1 MSVRTRKP
9 WWSPTKQLVVDIA
22 VAITVALLALIL
34 LAPVLAHPV

>member
-9 WWSPTKQLVVDIA
+9 GWSPTKQLCVDIA